1 MVEPPETPLPG
12 TRSALEPDRAIKPGR
27 HGLAP
32 EAVAA
37 IQRDRLIDAFVQVIA
52 ERGYAGATIGRI
64 TEAAGVTKKTFYSH
78 FTDLDDCFLA
88 AYERGT
94 AIVLSG
100 MAAAFG
106 AEPTWPDGIRAA
118 LRTVLSMLAAAPPF
132 ARMAMVE
139 VNAAGPRVRRAR
151 IECMERFR
159 AFLAGPPPGPGE
171 TAVPTVVAD
180 AVVGGVYSTIYVH
193 IENGE
198 TTRLPELLPQLT
210 YFALMPLVGRREAAR
225 YRDACTSHSDAAA
238 LTAVRERESEAAV
251 RAPGAEGVSEL
262 GGEAAVREHESETA
276 VRERESER
284 A

>member
-37 IQRDRLIDAFVQVIA
+37 IQRDRLIDAFVQVVA

-64 TEAAGVTKKTFYSH
+64 TEAAGVTKKAFYTH
-78 FTDLDDCFLA
+78 FTELDDCFLA

-94 AIVLSG
+94 AIVLTAMSG
-100 MAAAFG
+100 AFG

-118 LRTVLSMLAAAPPF
+118 LRTVLSMLAAAPAF
-132 ARMAMVE
+132 ARMSMVE

-151 IECMERFR
+151 TECMERFR
-159 AFLAGPPPGPGE
+159 AFFAGPGPGPGE
-171 TAVPTVVAD
+171 SPVPTVVAD
-180 AVVGGVYSTIYVH
+180 AVVGGVYSTIYTH
-193 IENGE
+193 IEKGD
-198 TTRLPELLPQLT
+198 TARLPELLPQLT

-225 YRDACTSHSDAAA
+225 YMDTSTSSPDAAGPA
-238 LTAVRERESEAAV
+238 RPESVAK
-251 RAPGAEGVSEL
+251 
-262 GGEAAVREHESETA
+262 
-276 VRERESER
+276 
-284 A
+284 